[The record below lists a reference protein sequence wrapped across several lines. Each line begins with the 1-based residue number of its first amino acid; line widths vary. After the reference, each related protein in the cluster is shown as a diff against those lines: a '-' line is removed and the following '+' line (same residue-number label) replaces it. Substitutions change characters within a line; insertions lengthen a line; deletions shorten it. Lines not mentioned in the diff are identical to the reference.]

1 MRICALPGHDATDPL
16 RILCIRL
23 TASTFHLTYR
33 QYPLNREEFL
43 RFLQQQHCE
52 ENFEFVSEVHDL
64 HAKLSTASDAN
75 NALPDVQ
82 RITQV

>member
-1 MRICALPGHDATDPL
+1 M
-16 RILCIRL
+16 L
-23 TASTFHLTYR
+23 TSFDRR

-64 HAKLSTASDAN
+64 HAKLSTVSDAN
-75 NALPDVQ
+75 KALPDVQ